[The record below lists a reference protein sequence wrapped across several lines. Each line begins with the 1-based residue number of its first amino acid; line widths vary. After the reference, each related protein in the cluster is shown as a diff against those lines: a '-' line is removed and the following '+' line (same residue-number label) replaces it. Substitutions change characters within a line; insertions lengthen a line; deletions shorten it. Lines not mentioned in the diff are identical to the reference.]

1 MAKRFTTQLF
11 VSRLSGYT
19 TDQSL
24 RQLFSPFGHIREAR
38 LIKDSQTQR
47 PKGFGFVTFESEDD
61 AQKAMKAMDGK
72 IVDGRLIFVE
82 AAKDIEAQPTKV
94 EENTQSHYKTS

>member
-24 RQLFSPFGHIREAR
+24 RQLFSPFGQ
-38 LIKDSQTQR
+38 IKE
-47 PKGFGFVTFESEDD
+47 GINF
-61 AQKAMKAMDGK
+61 
-72 IVDGRLIFVE
+72 
-82 AAKDIEAQPTKV
+82 
-94 EENTQSHYKTS
+94 